1 MLYLSTPKFDS
12 FINSDEP
19 ELKSGFALAD
29 KDETVTRLEEQIAHL
44 TLANEE
50 LSGEVLA
57 QWKRIEALEK
67 HLVQLE
73 NKLIAYQDAQEEMPA
88 NAKPPHW

>member
-1 MLYLSTPKFDS
+1 MS
-12 FINSDEP
+12 SDRSYNARRIP
-19 ELKSGFALAD
+19 LAD
-29 KDETVTRLEEQIAHL
+29 DHETITRLEEQIAHL

-73 NKLIAYQDAQEEMPA
+73 NKLIAYQDAQEEVPA
-88 NAKPPHW
+88 NTKPPHW